1 MITTRTCLVLLAA
14 TVAAFGACI
23 VRPTAEAPGA
33 WVIDYATRQL
43 VLPSGLHVVLERAPD
58 FDVGGAVLMV
68 GAGSADEPAGKEG
81 LAHLTEHLAAEAKH
95 GGLSIFEK
103 FKDVGNSANAT
114 TSWDETTY
122 YLFDTTD
129 SLEQVV
135 FYLHGVLQDPLAGVD
150 ACMFQRE
157 LQVVGHERRLS
168 RDTGTD
174 GEALEWLAPSVFSH
188 GHPYA
193 HPIVGTQASLAQLTF
208 DDVRRFAADHYQAQA
223 RTLVVTAPLSLD
235 VQQGLVERAFGGPAK
250 IMTTSSSQRKHESA
264 PSPQSPPRS
273 FQTHSAEV
281 PTPTLWIGWSVPSMS
296 DSGGDLAAMLAT
308 TVENSLAVDLSRRDP
323 DIAAVSAGW
332 DFGTKAGMFFVRVAL
347 KLGKHPEQTARYVIA
362 ELEGGLGRLTS
373 LGFSSATLKR
383 EAGVHYAYLDEHVIG
398 RALNLARSQ
407 RTMGDPF
414 YLRGLGE
421 RIVDLSAIDV
431 EEYARRFLSEQR
443 AHIVL
448 VKPGADEAWDL
459 SPVAANTC
467 AQATPASSDD
477 AMRFAVGPTVAAK
490 QENRPPRMFAQ
501 TKSEFLP
508 NGIRVFVLPRPGSPF
523 HTVLLGFKGGAA
535 EATPPGV
542 ATAAAWARQMQ
553 DSDTEEWGRP
563 HHWETH
569 SGSTFDVVRSTGTDV
584 RVTLQ
589 QLRRALDYSLFWP
602 PRHFAE
608 RLDVMKQADQLPAA
622 VLERSMRRALLG
634 QLASGLVFTSQDM
647 RKIAPRDVQHWVDL
661 VRRPDQAALV
671 IVGNV
676 DTDDALAVARA
687 EFGAWGR
694 KAASARDIEDLS
706 VVEEVALGQRG
717 RLFLQDR
724 PGSQQASLHFA
735 CLLPAQTSENIADE
749 KVFSSVVQKRLL
761 EDLREGMAAAYHV
774 TSQVSDLP
782 GGTAVMDVSADV
794 GYSQLSQAL
803 RLLRVQ
809 LTRPDGALAKAALFK
824 RAQRSVARNLR
835 LDAWTTSGLAAAIF
849 DAWVR
854 GWQVETL
861 DQLPAKALA
870 SEATTVEEIA
880 RHCRENWVLGL
891 LGDQQRT
898 RAAWEES
905 GQP

>member
-1 MITTRTCLVLLAA
+1 MIATRSRFVLLAA
-14 TVAAFGACI
+14 TVVAFGACI
-23 VRPTAEAPGA
+23 VKPTAQAPGA

-103 FKDVGNSANAT
+103 FKDVGSSANAT

-122 YLFDTTD
+122 YLFDTVD

-135 FYLHGVLQDPLAGVD
+135 FFLHGVLQDPLAGMD
-150 ACMFQRE
+150 ECRFQQE
-157 LQVVGHERRLS
+157 LRVVGNERRMS
-168 RDTGTD
+168 TDTGTN
-174 GEALEWLAPSVFSH
+174 GEALEWLAPTVFSN

-208 DDVRRFAADHYQAQA
+208 DDVRKFAAAHYQSQA
-223 RTLVVTAPLSLD
+223 STLVVTAPLSLD
-235 VQQGLVERAFGGPAK
+235 AQQTLVERAFDGPAK
-250 IMTTSSSQRKHESA
+250 IVTTSSRQRKHESA
-264 PSPQSPPRS
+264 PSPESPPAS
-273 FQTHSAEV
+273 FQSHLAEV
-281 PTPTLWIGWSVPSMS
+281 PTPTLWMGWSVPSMS
-296 DSGGDLAAMLAT
+296 DGGGDLAAMLAT
-308 TVENSLAVDLSRRDP
+308 TVEGSLAVGLSRRDP

-347 KLGKHPEQTARYVIA
+347 KLGKHPEQTARYVIS

-373 LGFSSATLKR
+373 LGLSSETVKR
-383 EAGVHYAYLDEHVIG
+383 EAGVRYAYLDEQVIR
-398 RALNLARSQ
+398 RALNLAHSQ

-421 RIVDLSAIDV
+421 RIVELSVSDV
-431 EEYARRFLSEQR
+431 EEYAHRFLSEQR

-448 VKPGADEAWDL
+448 VKPGADEAWNM
-459 SPVAANTC
+459 SPVAAGTC
-467 AQATPASSDD
+467 AQATPSFSDD
-477 AMRFAVGPTVAAK
+477 ATTANTAHAK
-490 QENRPPRMFAQ
+490 RDNWPPRMFAQ
-501 TKSEFLP
+501 TKTESLP

-535 EATPPGV
+535 QATPPGV

-553 DSDTEEWGRP
+553 NSDPEEWGRP
-563 HHWETH
+563 HEWETH

-584 RVTLQ
+584 RLTLQ

-602 PRHFAE
+602 PRRFAE

-634 QLASGLVFTSQDM
+634 QLASGLVFTAEDM
-647 RKIAPRDVQHWVDL
+647 RKIAPRDVQHWVDR

-676 DTDDALAVARA
+676 DTVDALAAVRA

-694 KAASARDIEDLS
+694 KAASAGDIEDLS
-706 VVEEVALGQRG
+706 VVEEVASGQRG

-724 PGSQQASLHFA
+724 PASRQANLHFA
-735 CLLPAQTSENIADE
+735 CLLPAQTPENIADE
-749 KVFSSVVQKRLL
+749 KVFSSVVQRRLL

-774 TSQVSDLP
+774 TSQVSELP

-803 RLLRVQ
+803 RLLRAQ
-809 LTRPDGALAKAALFK
+809 LTRSDATLAKAAAFK
-824 RAQRSVARNLR
+824 RAQRSVARNLH
-835 LDAWTTSGLAAAIF
+835 LDAWTTPGLAAAIF

-854 GWQVETL
+854 GWQVEML

-891 LGDQQRT
+891 LGDQRRT